1 MECKICLSNETIPSL
16 KIDKNNI
23 CQFCHIHNEMEK
35 EFPLNDKSE
44 ETIFK
49 IAEKIKKDGAKSKY
63 DCLVGVSG
71 GRDSTFLL
79 YYVKRVLNL
88 RPLAVHYDNGFD
100 SDISVSNILK
110 IRSAATIPI

>member
-1 MECKICLSNETIPSL
+1 MECKICLSNETIPCL

-23 CQFCHIHNEMEK
+23 CQFCIHNEMEK

-49 IAEKIKKDGAKSKY
+49 IAEKIKKDGVKSKY

-71 GRDSTFLL
+71 GRDSIFII
-79 YYVKRVLNL
+79 L
-88 RPLAVHYDNGFD
+88 RKK
-100 SDISVSNILK
+100 ILK
-110 IRSAATIPI
+110 LDLWQYIMITV